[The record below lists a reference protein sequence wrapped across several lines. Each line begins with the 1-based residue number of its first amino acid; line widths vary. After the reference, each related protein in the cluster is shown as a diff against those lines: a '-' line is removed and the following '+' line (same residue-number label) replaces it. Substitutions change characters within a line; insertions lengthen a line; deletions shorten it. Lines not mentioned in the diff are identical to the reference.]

1 MSPVTIGLISLILL
15 LAMVLMGC
23 HIGTSLMVMSV
34 VGIYLSTGSL
44 GVAINILGTTAFS
57 AIRDYAFGVIPLFVL
72 MGLLANLSGASS
84 DLFNAADAMLRKVKG
99 GLAIATVFAN
109 AIFAAITGVSIA
121 SAAVFT
127 KIARPPMKRLGYD
140 KKFAVGTIAG
150 SSVLGMLIPP
160 SLLMIVYGMLAEVSI
175 GKLFV
180 AGVLPGIM
188 MALIYIIGISV
199 MVKVKPALIQQ
210 PREEGAEDSYEES
223 SRLKAIIKPW
233 PMVLLIVVTLGGI
246 WGGFFTPIEAGG
258 VGAFGALI
266 LVICKRKFTLKAM
279 WDTLLET
286 GITTGS
292 VLFLLI
298 SAQMYSRMLA
308 MTGVVSMVGKAVT
321 ELPLPHMAIIVI
333 FILVWVALGC
343 ILDSTSILLL
353 TIPLMVPIVRSF
365 GMDLVWFGIVGIVAI
380 ETGLLTP
387 PFGMSV
393 YTIKSSMKASEGGD
407 EMTLVDIFAGSMPFL
422 LMMFLCIA
430 LMLVFPGIVTLLV
443 P

>member
-127 KIARPPMKRLGYD
+127 KIALPPMKRLGYD

-333 FILVWVALGC
+333 FILVWIALGC

-430 LMLVFPGIVTLLV
+430 LMLTFPGIVTLLV

>member
-127 KIARPPMKRLGYD
+127 KIALPPMKRLGYD

-333 FILVWVALGC
+333 FILVWIALGC

-430 LMLVFPGIVTLLV
+430 LMLVFPSIVTLLV

>member
-127 KIARPPMKRLGYD
+127 KIALPPMKRLGYD

-333 FILVWVALGC
+333 FILVWIALGC

-365 GMDLVWFGIVGIVAI
+365 DMDLVWFGIVGIVAI

-407 EMTLVDIFAGSMPFL
+407 EMTLVDISAGSMPFL

-430 LMLVFPGIVTLLV
+430 LMLTFPGIVTLLV

>member
-127 KIARPPMKRLGYD
+127 KIALPPMKRLGYD

-430 LMLVFPGIVTLLV
+430 LMLTFPGIVTLLV

>member
-23 HIGTSLMVMSV
+23 HIGTYLIVMSV

-333 FILVWVALGC
+333 FILVWIALGC

-430 LMLVFPGIVTLLV
+430 LMLTFPGIVTLLV

>member
-127 KIARPPMKRLGYD
+127 KIALPPMKRLGYD

-333 FILVWVALGC
+333 FILVWIALGC

>member
-127 KIARPPMKRLGYD
+127 KIALPPMKRLGYD

-430 LMLVFPGIVTLLV
+430 LMLAFPGIVTLLV

>member
-127 KIARPPMKRLGYD
+127 KSALPPMKRLGYD

-333 FILVWVALGC
+333 FILVWIALGC

-430 LMLVFPGIVTLLV
+430 LMLTFPGIVTLLV

>member
-1 MSPVTIGLISLILL
+1 MSPVIIGLISLVLL
-15 LAMVLMGC
+15 LVMVLMGC

-34 VGIYLSTGSL
+34 VGIFLSTGSL
-44 GVAINILGTTAFS
+44 NVAINILGTTAFS
-57 AIRDYAFGVIPLFVL
+57 AIRDYTFGVIPLFVL

-84 DLFNAADAMLRKVKG
+84 DLFNAADALLRKVKG

-109 AIFAAITGVSIA
+109 AVFAAITGVSIA

-127 KIARPPMKRLGYD
+127 KIALPPMKRLGYD

-188 MALIYIIGISV
+188 LALIYIIGISV
-199 MVKVKPALIQQ
+199 MVRVKPALIEQ
-210 PREEGAEDSYEES
+210 PREEGAEDSYGET
-223 SRLKAIIKPW
+223 SRLKTILKPW

-266 LVICKRKFTLKAM
+266 LVICKRKFTVKAM

-308 MTGVVSMVGKAVT
+308 MTGVVSMVGKAIT
-321 ELPLPHMAIIVI
+321 ALPLPHMAIIVI
-333 FILVWVALGC
+333 FILVWVMLGC

-353 TIPLMVPIVRSF
+353 TIPLMVPIVKSF
-365 GMDLVWFGIVGIVAI
+365 NMDLVWFGIVGIVAI

-393 YTIKSSMKASEGGD
+393 YTIKSSMKASEGGED
-407 EMTLVDIFAGSMPFL
+407 MTLVDIFAGSMPFL
-422 LMMFLCIA
+422 LMMFICIV
-430 LMLVFPGIVTLLV
+430 LMLAFPSIVTLLV

>member
-127 KIARPPMKRLGYD
+127 KIALPPMKRLGYD

-210 PREEGAEDSYEES
+210 PREEGAEDSYAEL

-333 FILVWVALGC
+333 FILVWIALGC

-430 LMLVFPGIVTLLV
+430 LMLVLPGIVTLLV

>member
-127 KIARPPMKRLGYD
+127 KIALPPMKRLGYD

-333 FILVWVALGC
+333 FILVWIALGC

-365 GMDLVWFGIVGIVAI
+365 DMDLVWFGIVGIVAI

-430 LMLVFPGIVTLLV
+430 LMLTFPGIVTLLV

>member
-1 MSPVTIGLISLILL
+1 MSPAAIGLIALVLL
-15 LAMVLMGC
+15 LVLVLLGC

-34 VGIYLSTGSL
+34 VGIFLCTGSANT
-44 GVAINILGTTAFS
+44 AINILGTTAFS
-57 AIRDYAFGVIPLFVL
+57 AIRDYTFGVIPLFVL
-72 MGLLANLSGASS
+72 MGLLANLSGAST
-84 DLFNAADAMLRKVKG
+84 DLFYAADALLRKVKG
-99 GLAIATVFAN
+99 GLAIATVIAN
-109 AIFAAITGVSIA
+109 AVFAAITGVSIA

-127 KIARPPMKRLGYD
+127 KIALPPMKRLGYD

-180 AGVLPGIM
+180 AGVLPGILL
-188 MALIYIIGISV
+188 AAIYIIGISV
-199 MVKVKPALIQQ
+199 LVRVKPQLINQERAADAETGEDRQAL
-210 PREEGAEDSYEES
+210 
-223 SRLKAIIKPW
+223 LKVILRPW
-233 PMVLLIVVTLGGI
+233 PMVLLIIVTLGGI

-266 LVICKRKFTLKAM
+266 LVICKRKFTLKNM
-279 WDTLLET
+279 WETLLEA
-286 GITTGS
+286 GVTTGS

-308 MTGVVSMVGKAVT
+308 MSGVVNMVSKAVT
-321 ELPLPHMAIIVI
+321 QLPLPPMVIIVL
-333 FILVWVALGC
+333 FILIWVALGC

-353 TIPLMVPIVRSF
+353 TVPLMVPIVSAF
-365 GMDLVWFGIVGIVAI
+365 GMDLVWFGIVGIIAI

-393 YTIKSSMKASEGGD
+393 YTIKSSMKDSEGGS
-407 EMTLVDIFAGSMPFL
+407 ELSLVDIFAGSMPFL
-422 LMMFLCIA
+422 AMMFLCLI
-430 LMLVFPGIVTLLV
+430 LLLVFPRIVTLLV
-443 P
+443 Y

>member
-44 GVAINILGTTAFS
+44 NVAINILGTTAFS

-127 KIARPPMKRLGYD
+127 KIALPPMKRLGYD

-210 PREEGAEDSYEES
+210 PREEGAEDSYAES

-365 GMDLVWFGIVGIVAI
+365 DMDLVWFGIVGIVAI

-430 LMLVFPGIVTLLV
+430 LMLTFPGIVTLLV

>member
-127 KIARPPMKRLGYD
+127 KIALPPMKRLGYD

-210 PREEGAEDSYEES
+210 PREEGAEDSYAEL

-333 FILVWVALGC
+333 FILVWIALGC

-365 GMDLVWFGIVGIVAI
+365 DMDLVWFGIVGIVAI

-430 LMLVFPGIVTLLV
+430 LILVFPGIVTLLV

>member
-127 KIARPPMKRLGYD
+127 KIALPPMKRLGYD

-210 PREEGAEDSYEES
+210 PREEGAEDSYEEP

-333 FILVWVALGC
+333 FILVWIALGC

-365 GMDLVWFGIVGIVAI
+365 DMDLVWFGIVGIVAI

>member
-127 KIARPPMKRLGYD
+127 KIALPPMKRLGYD

-333 FILVWVALGC
+333 FILVWIALGC

-430 LMLVFPGIVTLLV
+430 LMLAFPGIVTLLV

>member
-127 KIARPPMKRLGYD
+127 KIALPPMKRLGYD

-333 FILVWVALGC
+333 FILVWIALGC

-353 TIPLMVPIVRSF
+353 TIPRMVPIVRSF

>member
-84 DLFNAADAMLRKVKG
+84 DLFNAADAMLRRVKG

-127 KIARPPMKRLGYD
+127 KIALPPMKRLGYD

-210 PREEGAEDSYEES
+210 PREEGAEDSYEEP

-333 FILVWVALGC
+333 FILVWIALGC

>member
-127 KIARPPMKRLGYD
+127 KIALPPMKRLGYD

>member
-127 KIARPPMKRLGYD
+127 KIALPPMKRLGYD

-365 GMDLVWFGIVGIVAI
+365 DMDLVWFGIVGIVAI

-430 LMLVFPGIVTLLV
+430 LMLTFPGIVTLLV

>member
-84 DLFNAADAMLRKVKG
+84 DLFNAADAMLRRVKG

-127 KIARPPMKRLGYD
+127 KIALPPMKRLGYD

-333 FILVWVALGC
+333 FILVWIALGC

>member
-23 HIGTSLMVMSV
+23 HIGASLMVMSV

-127 KIARPPMKRLGYD
+127 KIALPPMKRLGYD

>member
-127 KIARPPMKRLGYD
+127 KIALPPMKRLGYD

-210 PREEGAEDSYEES
+210 PREEGAEDSYEEP

-233 PMVLLIVVTLGGI
+233 PVVRLIVVTLGGI

-333 FILVWVALGC
+333 FILVWIALGC

>member
-127 KIARPPMKRLGYD
+127 KIALPPMKRLGYD

-365 GMDLVWFGIVGIVAI
+365 DMDLVWFGIVGIVAI

-430 LMLVFPGIVTLLV
+430 LMLTFPGIVTLLI

>member
-127 KIARPPMKRLGYD
+127 KIALPPMKRLGYD

-333 FILVWVALGC
+333 FILVWIALGC

-365 GMDLVWFGIVGIVAI
+365 DMDLVWFGIVGIVAI

>member
-127 KIARPPMKRLGYD
+127 KIALPPMKRLGYD

-223 SRLKAIIKPW
+223 SRPKAIIKPW